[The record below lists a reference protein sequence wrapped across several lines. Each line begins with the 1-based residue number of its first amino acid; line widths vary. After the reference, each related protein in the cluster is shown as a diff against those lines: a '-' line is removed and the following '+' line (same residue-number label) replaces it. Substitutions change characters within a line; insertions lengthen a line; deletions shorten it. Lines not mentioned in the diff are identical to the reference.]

1 MFLMTFYTM
10 ITLLLYYLELIIDFL
25 TLITYFIS
33 FKFIKLFTYINLC
46 YKLFTYINLCYK
58 LFIRIK
64 GPLIHYKTRLSTTSS
79 NNKIIKICILIP

>member
-46 YKLFTYINLCYK
+46 YKLF
-58 LFIRIK
+58 IRIK